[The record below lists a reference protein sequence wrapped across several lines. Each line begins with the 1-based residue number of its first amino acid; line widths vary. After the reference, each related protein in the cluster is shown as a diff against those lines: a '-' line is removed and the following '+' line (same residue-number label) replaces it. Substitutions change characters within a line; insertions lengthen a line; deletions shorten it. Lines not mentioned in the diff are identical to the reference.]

1 MKQSNKSGKTK
12 FSVVFLGILFV
23 LVSVLEFHTGSIK
36 ADQESEETDVF
47 NGDAIIMLGNDSIL
61 PTCSPSWPEPKVSKT
76 INVLMTAYSST
87 VWQTDSTPFVTAS
100 NTYVRDGIVANNYL
114 PFGTKVRFPELY
126 GDKVFVVEDRMNA
139 KKGNYHVDIWFP
151 SYTEAKVFG
160 VKNTYMEVLEG

>member
-1 MKQSNKSGKTK
+1 
-12 FSVVFLGILFV
+12 
-23 LVSVLEFHTGSIK
+23 VSVLEFHTGSIK
-36 ADQESEETDVF
+36 ADQEAEETDIF
-47 NGDAIIMLGNDSIL
+47 NGDVIIMLGNDSIL
-61 PTCSPSWPEPKVSKT
+61 PISSPSWPEPKVSRT

>member
-1 MKQSNKSGKTK
+1 MKHSNKPAKDK
-12 FSVVFLGILFV
+12 FSLIFLGFLF
-23 LVSVLEFHTGSIK
+23 LLMGVLELNAQAIRANK
-36 ADQESEETDVF
+36 VEEDDIF
-47 NGDAIIMLGNDSIL
+47 NREIIAMIGNDSIL
-61 PTCSPSWPEPKVSKT
+61 AISSPSEPEPKVAKT

-87 VWQTDSTPFVTAS
+87 VWQTDSTPFITAS
-100 NTYVRDGIVANNYL
+100 NTYVRDGIVANNGL

-151 SYTEAKVFG
+151 SYSEAKVFG